1 MCFAMYPDESRSYAM
16 SFARTFGLCLWASI
30 GFTAAA
36 SAQPKSQPVP
46 DGVKAHRDLEY
57 VEKGHGRN
65 KLDIYQP
72 KSDRALPVVV
82 WIHGGAWQAGSKENC
97 PAMFLTE
104 KGYAVV
110 SINYRLSQH
119 AVFPAQIEDCKAAL
133 RWLRANAKT
142 YNLNPEHI
150 GVWGSSAGGH
160 LAALLGT
167 SGEVEALEGKGG
179 NAKQS
184 SRVQCV
190 VDYFGPTD
198 FTKMGG
204 NHDKAG
210 SPESNLIGGAVS
222 SNADKAK
229 KANPIV
235 YITKDDP
242 PFLIVH
248 GDKDTTVPFNQS
260 ELLAADLKSAGVQVE
275 LVPLKGAG
283 HGGPDFFA
291 APGKKR
297 VEEFFGKHLKP
308 AK

>member
-1 MCFAMYPDESRSYAM
+1 MN
-16 SFARTFGLCLWASI
+16 
-30 GFTAAA
+30 FTRPLLTALLATA
-36 SAQPKSQPVP
+36 LGAGVAAQPKSQPVP
-46 DGVKAHRDLEY
+46 EGVKVHRDLEY
-57 VEKGHGRN
+57 VEKGHARN

-72 KSDRALPVVV
+72 KSESALPVVV
-82 WIHGGAWQAGSKENC
+82 WIHGGAWQTGSKENC
-97 PAMFLTE
+97 PALFLSE

-110 SINYRLSQH
+110 SVNYRLSGH

-133 RWLRANAKT
+133 RCLRANAKV
-142 YNLNPEHI
+142 YNLNPERI

-167 SGEVEALEGKGG
+167 SGEVGALEGKGG

-184 SRVQCV
+184 SRVQCA

-204 NHDKAG
+204 NHDKSG

-222 SNADKAK
+222 SSPEKAQ
-229 KANPIV
+229 KANPIA
-235 YITKDDP
+235 YITEDDP

-248 GDKDTTVPFNQS
+248 GEKDSTVPFNQS
-260 ELLAADLKSAGVQVE
+260 ELLTAALKAAGVPVE
-275 LVPLKGAG
+275 LVPMKGAG

-291 APGKKR
+291 APNRKR
-297 VEEFFGKHLKP
+297 VEEFFAKHLKP